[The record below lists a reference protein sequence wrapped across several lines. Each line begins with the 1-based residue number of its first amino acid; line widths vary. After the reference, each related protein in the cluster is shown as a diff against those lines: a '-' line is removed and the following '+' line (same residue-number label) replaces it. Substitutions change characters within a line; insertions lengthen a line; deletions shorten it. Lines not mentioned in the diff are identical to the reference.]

1 MSFILVF
8 GLLVAGIILLM
19 VGAEVLVRGA
29 ADITSSLGVSPLVV
43 GLTIVSYGT
52 SSPEMAVAIQSSLAG
67 QADLALGNVIG
78 SNIFNILVILG
89 ISSLTIP
96 LIVARQLT
104 RLDVPIM
111 IGVSILTFFF
121 GLDRTIH
128 RSDGIILLIG
138 GIVYTAF
145 LIYKGAKES
154 SNSNANSNENK
165 TAPLSFSRFSKD
177 IVFILLGAG
186 CLVLGSQWLVDS
198 ATEIARKFG
207 VSDLIIGLTIVATG
221 TSLPELATS
230 AVAAYKGERDIA
242 VGNVIGSNIFNILTV
257 LAICA
262 IASPTGV
269 PVSDAAL
276 HFDLPV
282 MITIELAC
290 LPIFFTDHIIR
301 RWEGFLFLSY
311 YVAYTTYLVLYST
324 GHHGLPVFGSIMSF
338 FVIPITILTLTIL
351 MLNSY
356 RKKQKKDIG

>member
-29 ADITSSLGVSPLVV
+29 GDITSSLGVSPLVV

-154 SNSNANSNENK
+154 SNSNANSNENVEADAIK
-165 TAPLSFSRFSKD
+165 YDA
-177 IVFILLGAG
+177 V
-186 CLVLGSQWLVDS
+186 VLGDADKSLS
-198 ATEIARKFG
+198 SKAEHTI
-207 VSDLIIGLTIVATG
+207 LIIDDEIDQNYVHL
-221 TSLPELATS
+221 
-230 AVAAYKGERDIA
+230 
-242 VGNVIGSNIFNILTV
+242 FN
-257 LAICA
+257 
-262 IASPTGV
+262 
-269 PVSDAAL
+269 
-276 HFDLPV
+276 F
-282 MITIELAC
+282 
-290 LPIFFTDHIIR
+290 
-301 RWEGFLFLSY
+301 Y
-311 YVAYTTYLVLYST
+311 
-324 GHHGLPVFGSIMSF
+324 
-338 FVIPITILTLTIL
+338 
-351 MLNSY
+351 
-356 RKKQKKDIG
+356 